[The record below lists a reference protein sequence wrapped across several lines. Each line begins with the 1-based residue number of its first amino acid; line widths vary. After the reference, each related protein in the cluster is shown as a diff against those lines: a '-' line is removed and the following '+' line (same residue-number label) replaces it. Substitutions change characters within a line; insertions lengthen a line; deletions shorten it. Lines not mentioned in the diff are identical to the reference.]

1 MEKIIIKYNPYEMK
15 SKLIVRG
22 QEIHKS
28 KHCVSNLKRYLDE
41 NTSIPIQYW
50 IDPIFRD
57 KWGGLL
63 KVLCDYYGEKLEIEF
78 SGRKVDYEDIKK
90 SLEIQNESREKKATL
105 KFNLKNELPSDMEMK
120 RKVEAI
126 LSDDFYKLVKKI
138 ESEELLKKYYE
149 FKKISKETIF
159 EEFRIAF
166 IGTPNSDTATLVN
179 ALIKKEFLPQTTT
192 QICKIIHANNIEN
205 LAIIK
210 CNGREYIF
218 NTCEEIKNK
227 IKELDDSNEEITIYT
242 DLSTLLL
249 NDLENDFK
257 LVLINAPNIDNIIN
271 NQIESELVIA
281 CCDERFDNKEINK
294 MLDIIGEYTKKS
306 KDYFNK
312 SLLFAINNCD
322 SLMFDD
328 PKETLEKQLLNF
340 IENINKRIKSICNGD
355 FISPK
360 LFPTSASSALAVING
375 YTTSVKRMEETNNEK
390 VLYDKYKDFCQKVYH
405 WSSEELQNK
414 SIQDIKQTLS
424 FYENHKNYSLE
435 EHGSSSE
442 FRKNEF
448 KEKLENEQTTI
459 PERILIHSG
468 IPSLEITIQE
478 YIKNYSY
485 PIKVGKIIENITNML
500 REIEVLYNEKN
511 EELNELY
518 YKINNILKN
527 DEKESNFN
535 KIHEDNLEIIKNKIY
550 DIKNRITY
558 LSEVPPKIE
567 VVSFEHNNKD
577 INLGNKIKNIFI
589 NKKNKIVEDLYNEFI
604 YYAEKFEEVGV
615 LDNVPFSIEY
625 MNNISKCEIVNTGD
639 LLDNYLKDMGIIKT
653 TSPFFTEAFV
663 SNLIIKR
670 IKELTKGE
678 NYEYKFNEY
687 IKKLEDA
694 YRLDIQQFKT
704 ETEKRLQEILNILED
719 ININFKILTDI
730 KSNENFLKTIKKDI
744 FLLNQFF

>member
-1 MEKIIIKYNPYEMK
+1 
-15 SKLIVRG
+15 
-22 QEIHKS
+22 
-28 KHCVSNLKRYLDE
+28 
-41 NTSIPIQYW
+41 
-50 IDPIFRD
+50 
-57 KWGGLL
+57 
-63 KVLCDYYGEKLEIEF
+63 
-78 SGRKVDYEDIKK
+78 
-90 SLEIQNESREKKATL
+90 
-105 KFNLKNELPSDMEMK
+105 
-120 RKVEAI
+120 
-126 LSDDFYKLVKKI
+126 
-138 ESEELLKKYYE
+138 
-149 FKKISKETIF
+149 
-159 EEFRIAF
+159 
-166 IGTPNSDTATLVN
+166 
-179 ALIKKEFLPQTTT
+179 
-192 QICKIIHANNIEN
+192 
-205 LAIIK
+205 
-210 CNGREYIF
+210 
-218 NTCEEIKNK
+218 
-227 IKELDDSNEEITIYT
+227 
-242 DLSTLLL
+242 
-249 NDLENDFK
+249 
-257 LVLINAPNIDNIIN
+257 
-271 NQIESELVIA
+271 
-281 CCDERFDNKEINK
+281 
-294 MLDIIGEYTKKS
+294 
-306 KDYFNK
+306 
-312 SLLFAINNCD
+312 
-322 SLMFDD
+322 
-328 PKETLEKQLLNF
+328 
-340 IENINKRIKSICNGD
+340 
-355 FISPK
+355 
-360 LFPTSASSALAVING
+360 
-375 YTTSVKRMEETNNEK
+375 
-390 VLYDKYKDFCQKVYH
+390 
-405 WSSEELQNK
+405 
-414 SIQDIKQTLS
+414 
-424 FYENHKNYSLE
+424 
-435 EHGSSSE
+435 
-442 FRKNEF
+442 
-448 KEKLENEQTTI
+448 
-459 PERILIHSG
+459 
-468 IPSLEITIQE
+468 
-478 YIKNYSY
+478 
-485 PIKVGKIIENITNML
+485 ML

-567 VVSFEHNNKD
+567 VVSFEHDNKD